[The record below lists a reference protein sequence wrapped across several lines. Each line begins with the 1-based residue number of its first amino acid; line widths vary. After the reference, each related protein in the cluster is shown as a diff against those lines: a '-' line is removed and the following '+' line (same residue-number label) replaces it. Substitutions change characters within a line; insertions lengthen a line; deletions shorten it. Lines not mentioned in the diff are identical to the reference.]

1 MAVET
6 MTQERQERELLAR
19 VRSRQRLPLSEERR
33 RIRERAGV
41 SLRELARAIGV
52 SHVAIARWEAGAEP
66 ANPEHVAAYGRI
78 LAELRRLAPEMR
90 EAGFPASDLSPTTN
104 VDGDSTAA

>member
-6 MTQERQERELLAR
+6 MTAKGHEHELLAR
-19 VRSRQRLPLSEERR
+19 VRSRRRLPFPEERR
-33 RIRERAGV
+33 LIRKRARV
-41 SLRELARAIGV
+41 SMRELGAAIGV

-78 LAELRRLAPEMR
+78 LAGLRRLTPEPR
-90 EAGFPASDLSPTTN
+90 EPHLGGAQDSR
-104 VDGDSTAA
+104 DGYSGDNDTAA